1 MINIIIPAYN
11 CQATLGRTL
20 SSLVAQTDTNFEV
33 IVVDDC
39 STEDIKSIVDDY
51 LDKLNIVYIRNELN
65 LGCGMS
71 RQVGIDNATQKFIT
85 FLDSDDMFMPY
96 TIETFNSIIE
106 ANPDT
111 EYLHSYFYEQIVIDN
126 NPAIYLWKDNYTAC
140 HGKLYNVE
148 LIKKYGIRNS
158 PLVKWA
164 DDSFFN
170 SMCSELMN
178 MSIINVP
185 TVLWTN
191 NKNSIMRRQ
200 DVERDASVKEDFLN
214 AMLLS
219 AEFVLKQKG
228 HIDHLQNTI
237 EGIIKQMSL
246 NEKET
251 EKLNTLLTYIRRK

>member
-1 MINIIIPAYN
+1 MINVIIPAYN
-11 CQATLGRTL
+11 CRTTLSRTL
-20 SSLVAQTDTNFEV
+20 SSLVAQTDPNFEV
-33 IVVDDC
+33 IIVDDC
-39 STEDIKSIVDDY
+39 STEGIKSIVDDY
-51 LDKLNIVYIRNELN
+51 TNKLNIIYIRNERN

-106 ANPDT
+106 ANHDT

-170 SMCSELMN
+170 SMCSELMR
-178 MSIINVP
+178 MTVINIP

-191 NKNSIMRRQ
+191 NKDSIMRRQ
-200 DVERDASVKEDFLN
+200 NPERDAAIKDDFLN

-219 AEFVLKQKG
+219 AEFVTARKG
-228 HIDHLQNTI
+228 YVEHLQNTVESMTKNI
-237 EGIIKQMSL
+237 TL
-246 NEKET
+246 NENET
-251 EKLNTLLTYIRRK
+251 EKLNLLLKYVRR

>member
-11 CQATLGRTL
+11 CRATLGRTL

-51 LDKLNIVYIRNELN
+51 SDKLSIVYIRNEQN

-96 TIETFNSIIE
+96 TVETFNATIE
-106 ANPDT
+106 ANPEI
-111 EYLHSYFYEQIVIDN
+111 EYLHTPFYEQIIVDG
-126 NPAIYLWKDNYTAC
+126 NPAIFLWKDNYTAC
-140 HGKLYNVE
+140 HGKLYNVD
-148 LIKKYGIRNS
+148 LIRKHGIRNS
-158 PLVKWA
+158 PAIRWA

-170 SMCSELMN
+170 SMCSELMR
-178 MSIINVP
+178 MTVINIP

-191 NKNSIMRRQ
+191 NKDSIMRRQ
-200 DVERDASVKEDFLN
+200 NPERDAAIKDDFLN

-219 AEFVLKQKG
+219 AEFVTARKG
-228 HIDHLQNTI
+228 YVEHLQNTVESMTKNI
-237 EGIIKQMSL
+237 AL
-246 NEKET
+246 NENET
-251 EKLNTLLTYIRRK
+251 EKLNSLLKYVRR